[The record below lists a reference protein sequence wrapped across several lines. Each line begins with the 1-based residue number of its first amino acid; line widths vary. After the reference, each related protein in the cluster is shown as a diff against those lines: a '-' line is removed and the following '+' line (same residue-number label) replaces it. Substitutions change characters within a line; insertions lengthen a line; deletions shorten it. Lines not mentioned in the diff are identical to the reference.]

1 VIELAGLLLVILGA
15 GGLIN
20 RLAGASDPGWFVQLR
35 VLPPQ
40 LHIGASLVLL
50 VVGAGLLFLQQAR
63 KHGRQGQK
71 HGRQA
76 HEHGRDRSR

>member
-40 LHIGASLVLL
+40 LHIGASVVLL

-63 KHGRQGQK
+63 KHGRQAHE

-76 HEHGRDRSR
+76 HEHSRDRSR